1 MGPFWDIP
9 PGSCQFAEILVELL
23 TVKPRFVGA
32 CEGTENGKSKGDFYH
47 DEIWLQLPGDISF
60 LHSCL
65 IL

>member
-32 CEGTENGKSKGDFYH
+32 CEGAENELSKGHFYD
-47 DEIWLQLPGDISF
+47 DEI
-60 LHSCL
+60 
-65 IL
+65 